1 MKRAGEA
8 ALWVVIVLATAI
20 ILLVIVYLSKAHASD
35 EIQLP
40 FGITCD
46 LIRVKV
52 AEHGRIASLR
62 VGDPQRIFAL
72 RNSASQALPHQSAG
86 SSGPAVAQPE
96 SSGCILPRLA
106 RRPNR
111 RRASF
116 VLGIDYGPLA
126 QPSDARDDLISIEDL
141 ERVVAAINPI

>member
-52 AEHGRIASLR
+52 AEHGRIAS
-62 VGDPQRIFAL
+62 FAWAI
-72 RNSASQALPHQSAG
+72 RNGYSLSEIRQAKRCL
-86 SSGPAVAQPE
+86 
-96 SSGCILPRLA
+96 
-106 RRPNR
+106 
-111 RRASF
+111 
-116 VLGIDYGPLA
+116 
-126 QPSDARDDLISIEDL
+126 
-141 ERVVAAINPI
+141 INPPDRLDRR